1 MNYFIIPCL
10 HIIKRYV
17 YDLKGNV
24 IKEINADGY
33 KTGSNDEERK
43 GTIYKYNK
51 MNWITEKREPVTK
64 TKYRLT
70 TYEYD
75 LSGNVVKENRY
86 IEYQTGESYTGEKH
100 IISFSYD
107 KDNRRTK
114 VSDCTGAVQ
123 EYSYNE

>member
-1 MNYFIIPCL
+1 MNRLVQVTDPR
-10 HIIKRYV
+10 HNIIKRYV

-51 MNWITEKREPVTK
+51 MNWLTEKREPVTK

-75 LSGNVVKENRY
+75 LSGNVINSIQY
-86 IEYQTGESYTGEKH
+86 EK
-100 IISFSYD
+100 IVFTIFFFNTQSI
-107 KDNRRTK
+107 T
-114 VSDCTGAVQ
+114 
-123 EYSYNE
+123 